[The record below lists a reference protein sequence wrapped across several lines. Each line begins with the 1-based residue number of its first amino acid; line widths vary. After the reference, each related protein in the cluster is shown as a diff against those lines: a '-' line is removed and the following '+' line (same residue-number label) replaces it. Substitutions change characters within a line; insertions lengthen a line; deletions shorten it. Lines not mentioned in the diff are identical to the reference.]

1 MIGARA
7 SLEFRSCYSFYVF
20 VNVVVVVVVFCSES
34 LTEAHRVTANRLWEK
49 LNNSVIISLT
59 EFNLNRGTFKT
70 HIHII
75 LVCLL
80 FQPQF

>member
-20 VNVVVVVVVFCSES
+20 VNVVVVVVFCSES

>member
-20 VNVVVVVVVFCSES
+20 VNVVVVVVVFVFCSES

-59 EFNLNRGTFKT
+59 EFNLIRGTF
-70 HIHII
+70 
-75 LVCLL
+75 
-80 FQPQF
+80 

>member
-34 LTEAHRVTANRLWEK
+34 LTEAA
-49 LNNSVIISLT
+49 SQLT
-59 EFNLNRGTFKT
+59 E
-70 HIHII
+70 
-75 LVCLL
+75 LL
-80 FQPQF
+80 PTDCGRN